1 MEEEMIQ
8 FRYITDD
15 ERKRDKFRKLVAS
28 KNLSREDLV
37 LILTS
42 ISLNYDIFPQGL
54 LEKTL
59 GIQKLRNTK
68 EKPKKVNLKNITTK
82 ALIEELQSRKGIEK
96 ISLGQPYSP
105 YELRKKYVPYRSSD
119 GTRGLV
125 TSGIVLLISPDVIND

>member
-1 MEEEMIQ
+1 MEEEMIR

-59 GIQKLRNTK
+59 GIRKL
-68 EKPKKVNLKNITTK
+68 
-82 ALIEELQSRKGIEK
+82 
-96 ISLGQPYSP
+96 
-105 YELRKKYVPYRSSD
+105 
-119 GTRGLV
+119 
-125 TSGIVLLISPDVIND
+125 